1 MQFACPE
8 SSKRNEGTGAAIEQE
23 VSDAFE
29 ERKNLAKKSG
39 EEAGTK
45 MLFPMM
51 MMFGIIIVII
61 MVPAFLSLQ

>member
-1 MQFACPE
+1 MLREEC
-8 SSKRNEGTGAAIEQE
+8 EQ
-23 VSDAFE
+23 ALE
-29 ERKNLAKKSG
+29 ERKARARKAG
-39 EEAGTK
+39 EQAGTK

>member
-1 MQFACPE
+1 MNALE
-8 SSKRNEGTGAAIEQE
+8 SDVDCIVTGN
-23 VSDAFE
+23 F
-29 ERKNLAKKSG
+29 
-39 EEAGTK
+39 EAGTK